1 MPAHRPSALRHPVPP
16 RTGAG
21 NLTPLAAVVAL
32 LALPVVPAAA
42 AEFRLPS
49 RIDAVTVYPDG
60 ASITRTIRVEVPAGE
75 HVLILDDLPLTA
87 DPASIRIAGG
97 GEGRLAVGSVD
108 ARQQRPFERP
118 DPERVRQLETLRD
131 QRVAL
136 DDRIAAER
144 MRKRA
149 AEALVQP
156 ATLSA
161 GERGLNIAEAR
172 QAMAA
177 ALEETVAADR
187 AIREAERAQRAIDR
201 DIQALEAQ
209 LRMQP
214 PRHLE
219 ARVDVEAAGPFRG
232 ELTVT
237 YAVRGARWSPV
248 YDARLTTTGPKPSL
262 ELIRRA
268 EIVQQTGEDWSD
280 IALTVS
286 TARVARG
293 GSGPDLPSLIVR
305 FDDPAARSRAMAPQ
319 APMTAAPGAGMDR
332 ALQSRPAPVTGPV
345 PVAEQEAAVDMGGF
359 QASFRI
365 AGRAAI
371 ASGGGARALRI
382 QSSTIEAGLVSRVVP
397 SLDPTAY
404 LEARFRYPDE
414 VPLMPGRV
422 NLYRDGMFSGR
433 AQIAAATREQEVRL
447 GFGADDLVRVEYQ
460 VVRRT
465 DGTAGIIS
473 SAKTDEREFRIVVRN
488 GAATARRVMV
498 EDRVPVTEASDIT
511 VETLSGMTAPTG
523 RDVRGRRGIVE
534 WALEIAAGQSRD
546 IRHGWRIRWPAD
558 RQVQTSQAR
567 G

>member
-1 MPAHRPSALRHPVPP
+1 MTARRFPDPSSVPARSWP
-16 RTGAG
+16 G
-21 NLTPLAAVVAL
+21 LAAVAVL
-32 LALPVVPAAA
+32 LIAPAGPLAA

-49 RIDAVTVYPDG
+49 RIEAVTVFPDG
-60 ASITRTIRVEVPAGE
+60 ASITRTIRVELPAGE
-75 HVLILDDLPLTA
+75 HVLVLDDLPLTA

-97 GEGRLAVGSVD
+97 GEGRLTVGSVD

-118 DPERVRQLETLRD
+118 DPERVRMLETLRD
-131 QRVAL
+131 QRLAL
-136 DDRIAAER
+136 EDRIAAER

-172 QAMAA
+172 QALAA

-201 DIQALEAQ
+201 DIQQIEAQ
-209 LRMQP
+209 LRTQP

-219 ARVDVEAAGPFRG
+219 ARVDVEAGETFRG

-237 YAVRGARWSPV
+237 YAVRGARWSPL
-248 YDARLTTTGPKPSL
+248 YDARLTTTGPKPSI

-280 IALTVS
+280 VALTVS

-305 FDDPAARSRAMAPQ
+305 FEAPADGERAMAPPPPIAMAPSYGANQ
-319 APMTAAPGAGMDR
+319 ARQARRAPSAA
-332 ALQSRPAPVTGPV
+332 LV
-345 PVAEQEAAVDMGGF
+345 PVAEQEAVVDMGGF

-371 ASGGGARALRI
+371 GSGGGARALRI
-382 QSSTIEAGLVSRVVP
+382 QSATIETDLVSRVVP

-404 LEARFRYPDE
+404 LEARFRHQGE

-433 AQIAAATREQEVRL
+433 TQIAAATREQEVRL

-473 SAKTDEREFRIVVRN
+473 SAKTDEREFRIIVRN
-488 GAATARRVMV
+488 GAATPRKVMV

-511 VETLSGMTAPTG
+511 VETLSGMTAPAR
-523 RDVRGRRGIVE
+523 RDVRGRRGILE
-534 WALEIAAGQSRD
+534 WDLEIAAGQSRD

-558 RQVQTSQAR
+558 RQIQSSQAR

>member
-1 MPAHRPSALRHPVPP
+1 MFASPPVCDAPSRRRPVGAAVPP
-16 RTGAG
+16 LAV
-21 NLTPLAAVVAL
+21 LAAAICL
-32 LALPVVPAAA
+32 PGLAAQAGEVRPAT
-42 AEFRLPS
+42 
-49 RIDAVTVYPDG
+49 RIAAVTVYPDG
-60 ASITRTIRVEVPAGE
+60 ASVTRTLRVELPPGD
-75 HVLILDDLPLTA
+75 HVLVLDDLPLTA

-97 GEGRLAVGSVD
+97 GEGRLTVASVD

-131 QRVAL
+131 QRIAL

-177 ALEETVAADR
+177 ALEETLAADR

-201 DIQALEAQ
+201 DIQALEAG
-209 LRMQP
+209 LRAQP

-219 ARVDVEAAGPFRG
+219 ARIDVEAAEPFRG

-237 YAVRGARWSPV
+237 YAVRAARWTPV
-248 YDARLTTTGPKPSL
+248 YDARLTTTGPRPAL

-268 EIVQQTGEDWSD
+268 EISQQTGEDWPD
-280 IALTVS
+280 VALTVS

-293 GSGPDLPSLIVR
+293 GSGPVLPSLIVR
-305 FDDPAARSRAMAPQ
+305 FDDPDLRERAGASPRSAPV
-319 APMTAAPGAGMDR
+319 APGIAMDR
-332 ALQSRPAPVTGPV
+332 PPQPGPSAAAPV
-345 PVAEQEAAVDMGGF
+345 PVAEEEAALDMGGF
-359 QASFRI
+359 QASFQV
-365 AGRAAI
+365 AGRTTL

-382 QSSTIEAGLVSRVVP
+382 QSATIETDLVSRVVP
-397 SLDPTAY
+397 SLDTTAF
-404 LEARFRYPDE
+404 LEARFRHAGE

-422 NLYRDGMFSGR
+422 NLFRDGLFSGR
-433 AQIAAATREQEVRL
+433 AQIAAATRDEEVRL
-447 GFGADDLVRVEYQ
+447 GFGADDLVRVDHHML
-460 VVRRT
+460 RRA
-465 DGTAGIIS
+465 DGTAGLIS
-473 SAKTDEREFRIVVRN
+473 SARTDERAFRIVVRN
-488 GAATARRVMV
+488 GAGQVRRVVV
-498 EDRVPVTEASDIT
+498 EDRLPVAEASDIT
-511 VETLSGMTAPTG
+511 VETLAGMTAPSR

-534 WALEIAAGQSRD
+534 WDLEVPAGQTRE

-558 RQVQTSQAR
+558 RQIRTIQAR